1 MISFTPSE
9 EQQMIVDAVR
19 AFAKEQMRPAAHE
32 ADETGRA
39 PEDVIQTGWG
49 LGLLPAAI
57 PEAMG
62 GFGDHSTLTGVLAAE
77 ELAWGDLSLALHIMT
92 PALFA
97 LPLLL
102 AGTEEQ
108 QRRYL
113 PSFCADRFPPA
124 TAAVIEPAI
133 LYDPRRPTTTAR
145 AVAGGWVLDGQKT
158 YVPLAANAETILV
171 FARDSGTDLVHGFAV
186 DGDAEGVAVGERN
199 RLMGLQALPT
209 YDVTFSEVVVD
220 AERRLGG
227 EAGIDFQRILNHF
240 WVASAALAVGVARG
254 AYEYARDYAKE
265 RVQFGKPI
273 AQNQAIAFML
283 AEMAIEVDATR
294 LMVWEAAWK
303 LDRGEDATKEA
314 YLARQY
320 AQDMVLFVT
329 DSAVQ
334 VLGGHGYIRDHPVE
348 RWLRNGRGFATLD
361 GIAIV

>member
-19 AFAKEQMRPAAHE
+19 AFAEKQMRPAAHE
-32 ADETGRA
+32 ADESGHPPA
-39 PEDVIQTGWG
+39 DVIQTGWEI
-49 LGLLPAAI
+49 GLLPAAI
-57 PEAMG
+57 PEEMG
-62 GFGDHSTLTGVLAAE
+62 GFGEQSAVTGVLAAE

-97 LPLLL
+97 LPVLL

-108 QRRYL
+108 QRHYL
-113 PSFCADRFPPA
+113 PDFCEGRFPAA

-133 LYDPRRPTTTAR
+133 RYDPRRPTTTATSNN
-145 AVAGGWVLDGQKT
+145 GDWVLSGQKT
-158 YVPLAANAETILV
+158 YVPLAADAQTILV
-171 FARDSGTDLVHGFAV
+171 FARDSGTEAVHGYVV
-186 DGDAEGVAVGERN
+186 DRAAAGVSVGERN
-199 RLMGLQALPT
+199 RLMGLRALPM
-209 YDVTFSEVVVD
+209 YDVTFSEVGVG

-227 EAGIDFQRILNHF
+227 EAGTDFQRILNHF

-294 LMVWEAAWK
+294 LMTWEAAWK
-303 LDRGEDATKEA
+303 MDRGEDASKEA
-314 YLARQY
+314 YLVREY

-348 RWLRNGRGFATLD
+348 RWLRNGRGFATFD
-361 GIAIV
+361 GLAIV

>member
-9 EQQMIVDAVR
+9 EQQMVVDAVH
-19 AFAKEQMRPAAHE
+19 AFAEEQMRPAAHE
-32 ADETGRA
+32 ADESGYPPA
-39 PEDVIQTGWG
+39 DVIQTGWE

-57 PEAMG
+57 PEEIG
-62 GFGDHSTLTGVLAAE
+62 GFGEYSALIGVLAAE

-97 LPLLL
+97 LPVLL
-102 AGTEEQ
+102 AGTEKQ

-113 PSFCADRFPPA
+113 PDFCGDRFPAA

-133 LYDPRRPTTTAR
+133 RYDPRRPTTTAR
-145 AVAGGWVLDGQKT
+145 PIAGGWALDGRKT
-158 YVPLAANAETILV
+158 YVPLAADAEAILV
-171 FARDSGTDLVHGFAV
+171 FARDSEAGQVHGYVV
-186 DGDAEGVAVGERN
+186 DRDAEGVTVGERN
-199 RLMGLQALPT
+199 KLMGLQALPT
-209 YDVTFSEVVVD
+209 YDVTLSEVVVG

-227 EAGIDFQRILNHF
+227 QAGADFQRILNHC
-240 WVASAALAVGVARG
+240 WVASASLAVGVARG

-283 AEMAIEVDATR
+283 AEMAIEVDAAR
-294 LMVWEAAWK
+294 LMTWEAAWK
-303 LDRGEDATKEA
+303 LDRGEDARKEA
-314 YLARQY
+314 YLAREY

-348 RWLRNGRGFATLD
+348 RWLRNGRGFATFD
-361 GIAIV
+361 GLAIV